1 MKPEDALPAARAAAA
16 AAKARGEYTQ
26 DLSGFAIAPTDRV
39 SVEQLM
45 EWAVIEPDENQM
57 RSTRKLGAPITFAK
71 RMLLRGLRQ
80 HFNELTMLQ
89 ARYNLHLLVRQTE
102 LEDRVIA
109 LEKENAALR
118 DAAGNGGSDD
128 TATP

>member
-1 MKPEDALPAARAAAA
+1 MRPEDALPAAREAAAA
-16 AAKARGEYTQ
+16 ARARGEYAQ

-39 SVEQLM
+39 SIEQLM
-45 EWAVIEPDENQM
+45 EWAVIEPDESKM
-57 RSTRKLGAPITFAK
+57 RSTRRFGAPITLLK
-71 RMLLRGLRQ
+71 RLLLRGLQQ

-109 LEKENAALR
+109 LERENAALR
-118 DAAGNGGSDD
+118 AAADD
-128 TATP
+128 PA